1 MFTVVITQVKL
12 DFKKII
18 LLLVHKLCKI
28 SHLLKKEMIY
38 PGLMNY
44 TLSTPYKIMY
54 HYLNTVLLSRQEISQ
69 FSSEN
74 SKPFG
79 NLTNPAHIPENNNIN
94 ESIKLEYHLEC
105 IADGFGLLFFNYHLP
120 TMWTRCYLFLK
131 SLKVMSTTFLLV
143 CCSSQ
148 KESNC
153 ATWKSIFYFKALFIS
168 EKIKY

>member
-44 TLSTPYKIMY
+44 TLRTPYKIMY

-74 SKPFG
+74 SKPFV
-79 NLTNPAHIPENNNIN
+79 NLTNPAQIPEYNNIN
-94 ESIKLEYHLEC
+94 ESIKLE
-105 IADGFGLLFFNYHLP
+105 
-120 TMWTRCYLFLK
+120 
-131 SLKVMSTTFLLV
+131 
-143 CCSSQ
+143 
-148 KESNC
+148 
-153 ATWKSIFYFKALFIS
+153 
-168 EKIKY
+168 